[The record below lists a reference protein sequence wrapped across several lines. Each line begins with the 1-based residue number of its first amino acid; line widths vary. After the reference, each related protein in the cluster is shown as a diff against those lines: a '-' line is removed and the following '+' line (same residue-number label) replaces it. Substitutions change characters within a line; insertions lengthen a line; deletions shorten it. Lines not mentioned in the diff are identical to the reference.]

1 VTRLGT
7 VAGCMRELL
16 THALHSTKVI
26 NLPSHSAKS
35 FKYKSKTE
43 QGKKD
48 LPGEAV
54 AEPENFK

>member
-1 VTRLGT
+1 
-7 VAGCMRELL
+7 MRELL

-35 FKYKSKTE
+35 FKYKCKTE